1 MRLTPPLIPPAFLRF
16 LRLLFVLAT
25 LGSAAWLAWQAF
37 DRWLPPQHNPFKP
50 LDLTLEPGWATGTK
64 LDALAN
70 DLPACFAALDRAG
83 VEYTQINR
91 ENDQPECA
99 LTDALT
105 LDQSLTPYSSTL
117 SMSCPLAASLHMWE
131 RHVVI
136 PAAKSILGE
145 RIERIET
152 YGSWSCRRVN
162 SAATGRWSQHAS
174 GDAVDISGVTLEG
187 GRRIMVLDTFNAE
200 TPEGEFLRTIRDGA
214 CGFFSVTLSPDYNA
228 LHADHLHFDM
238 GLFTICS

>member
-1 MRLTPPLIPPAFLRF
+1 MRPTPPVVPPAFLRL
-16 LRLLFVLAT
+16 LRLIFTLAVLV
-25 LGSAAWLAWQAF
+25 SAGWLAWYAV

-64 LDALAN
+64 LDALAQ

-83 VEYTQINR
+83 VAYTRIDR

-117 SMSCPLAASLHMWE
+117 SMSCPLAASLYMWE
-131 RHVVI
+131 RHIVI
-136 PAAKSILGE
+136 PAAEEILDTGV
-145 RIERIET
+145 ERIET

-162 SAATGRWSQHAS
+162 SAATGRWSEHAS
-174 GDAVDISGVTLEG
+174 GDAVDIAGVTLDG
-187 GRRIMVLDTFNAE
+187 GRRIMVLDAFTTD

-214 CGFFSVTLSPDYNA
+214 CGIFSVTLSPDYNA
-228 LHADHLHFDM
+228 LHADHLHLDM